1 MIDIRSEMQKLK
13 INVEFN
19 VKKYYRKKIPE
30 DFLNSFKEDNWLL
43 SFPFN
48 FSELYGVDPD
58 ITRKLAV
65 INSLYIGT
73 FLKEDFLLDDYNA
86 SIEIFGKGVRA
97 YCFSRLLS
105 ILAVRQYVYHC
116 GEIILKYLFMY
127 EEIYYASL
135 FKEKNIISQS
145 IHDGFIHEN
154 LLFLGQ
160 KLLPLV
166 TSFAGYCII
175 IDKESLIPVCEEMI
189 IDYHIA
195 KQLYDDF
202 IDIKNDFFKPD
213 RSYLIK
219 LISGMNE
226 NNALDIKDLYE
237 FVLKNDLDYKIT
249 DIMSKYLKKSREKAE
264 ELGFG
269 IFQKEISLLYEYAE
283 NYNRK

>member
-1 MIDIRSEMQKLK
+1 MKGEETMIDIQSEMQKLK

-19 VKKYYRKKIPE
+19 IKKYYRKDIPE

-48 FSELYGVDPD
+48 FSKLFGEDPD
-58 ITRKLAV
+58 IIRKLAV

-73 FLKEDFLLDDYNA
+73 FLREDFLLDEYNA
-86 SIEIFGKGVRA
+86 SVEIFGKGVRA

-105 ILAVRQYVYHC
+105 ILAMRQYVYHC
-116 GEIILKYLFMY
+116 GEVILKYLLMY
-127 EEIYYASL
+127 EEIYYAAL
-135 FKEKNIISQS
+135 FKEKNMLPLS
-145 IHDGFIHEN
+145 IHDGFVHSN
-154 LLFLGQ
+154 LRFLGQ

-175 IDKESLIPVCEEMI
+175 IDKESLVPVCEEMI

-202 IDIKNDFFKPD
+202 VDIRNDFYKPD

-219 LISGMNE
+219 LISGSNE
-226 NNALDIKDLYE
+226 NRLLKIKDLHE
-237 FVLKNDLDYKIT
+237 FIIRNGLDFMITETMTGYLKN
-249 DIMSKYLKKSREKAE
+249 
-264 ELGFG
+264 
-269 IFQKEISLLYEYAE
+269 
-283 NYNRK
+283 